1 MLVRVCVGGAPRTRS
16 FIACEGDRVPLT
28 DPDSQLNRQRLLSVF
43 ADATLVFIFSATS
56 RLISRV

>member
-1 MLVRVCVGGAPRTRS
+1 MYVYMWGVLQEHDN

-43 ADATLVFIFSATS
+43 ADATLVFIFSARS
-56 RLISRV
+56 D